1 MRVSEIRVE
10 RIRVNQ
16 GLGVHVYLYGRTCII
31 IEWQNVGNND
41 FSLNWSKE
49 ISHFVD
55 KLSFISSQRKREAQ
69 FLLRQKVV
77 VHSVL

>member
-1 MRVSEIRVE
+1 MAYSPYTY
-10 RIRVNQ
+10 Q
-16 GLGVHVYLYGRTCII
+16 YDLYGGTCII